1 MMKIVV
7 AALISLTLAMPA
19 FGKTHKDAYPVPCS
33 ELWAAVKD
41 TLSNPTYIIESTDD
55 KQMRASYAIGAFVRH
70 ATNAVTLSS
79 QGASS
84 CEMQV
89 QSTYRGWMHDDAG
102 DFKTRVDASLAKL
115 KAAKPTESANTANEA
130 K

>member
-1 MMKIVV
+1 MKMVVV
-7 AALISLTLAMPA
+7 ALMSLILAMPA

-41 TLSNPTYIIESTDD
+41 PLSNPTYIIEATDD

-70 ATNAVTLSS
+70 ATNAVALSS
-79 QGASS
+79 QGVSG

-102 DFKTRVDASLAKL
+102 DFKSRVDASLAKL
-115 KAAKPTESANTANEA
+115 KATKPAESAKAANET